1 MGSTQVTERA
11 QGSLLP
17 RVHSPPVG
25 RSYLGGHLLTLGG
38 GLQLQ
43 GALTYT
49 GGSWPRT
56 HVGSMSLGGGVPAL
70 GLQGLPSLQA

>member
-1 MGSTQVTERA
+1 MESTQVTERA

-43 GALTYT
+43 GAL
-49 GGSWPRT
+49 GQREDLPFLLPPRPPASSW
-56 HVGSMSLGGGVPAL
+56 HSSQVHYHLHSH
-70 GLQGLPSLQA
+70 